1 MLIMIYLEAAFI
13 IFLLIYYRL
22 EKQIAKPAELYI
34 KFKR

>member
-1 MLIMIYLEAAFI
+1 MLIMIHLEAAF

-22 EKQIAKPAELYI
+22 EKQIAKSAELYI